1 MTKQKQQWSAE
12 AVVGAGDVAALRSR
26 RILPMTLEE
35 DLRRQCHPIGRSLTL
50 PAVPPRRVL
59 EGAEAEAAG
68 EGATLTN
75 RRG

>member
-26 RILPMTLEE
+26 RILPMTWEE

-50 PAVPPRRVL
+50 LAVPPRVL